1 VALHETILV
10 VDFGSQVTQLIA
22 RRIREAGVFAVV
34 VPPAEAAA
42 RIAAPEVRGI
52 VLSGGPA
59 SVYEANAPTVTD
71 EVLATDKPVLGICYG
86 MQILA
91 HRCGGRVEPAPEREF
106 GRATLELGGT
116 PSALFADWPH
126 ESVVWMSHG
135 DSITALPPGMHAVA
149 KTSSTPFAAAED
161 PDRRRYA
168 VQFHPE
174 VRHTEHG
181 AAFLRR
187 FALDVCGC
195 SGDWS
200 MAAYER
206 EAIAEIQRKVGSEG
220 RVVCALSGGVDSS
233 VMALLVHRAIGER
246 LEAVFVDNGLLRKEE
261 AEQVVSTFR
270 GRYGLHVQRADARRR
285 FLDALSGIAEPEH
298 KRRIIGREFVAVFEE
313 YAARSGA
320 KWLAQGTIYPDRI
333 ESKTVSGGPS
343 ATIKTHHNVGGLPE
357 RMNLG
362 LIEPLAWLFKDEV
375 RELGE
380 RLGLDHAFVHRHPF
394 PGPGLAVRI
403 IGEVTE
409 DRLLMLREAD
419 AIFREELES
428 SGWLGRTSQAF
439 AVFLPLKTVGV
450 MGDGRTY
457 EHVIA
462 LRSVNTD
469 DFMTADWS
477 RLPHDLLARA
487 AGRIVGEVRGVN
499 RVVYDITSKP
509 PATIEW
515 E

>member
-1 VALHETILV
+1 MAVHETIVV

-34 VPPAEAAA
+34 IPPREAVS
-42 RIAAPEVRGI
+42 RVEAPEVRGI

-59 SVYEANAPTVTD
+59 SVYDASAPTVPD
-71 EVLATDKPVLGICYG
+71 AVLSTTKPVLGICYG
-86 MQILA
+86 MQLLA
-91 HRCGGRVEPAPEREF
+91 QRCGGRVEPAPEREF
-106 GRATLELGGT
+106 GRAELTLSGP
-116 PSALFADWPH
+116 PSPLFADWPGT
-126 ESVVWMSHG
+126 SVVWMSHG
-135 DSITALPPGMHAVA
+135 DSITALPPGMRAVA
-149 KTSSTPFAAAED
+149 RTESTPFAAAED
-161 PDRRRYA
+161 PVGRRYA

-174 VRHTEHG
+174 VRHTEYG
-181 AAFLRR
+181 SEFLRR

-200 MAAYER
+200 MEAYEQ
-206 EAIAEIQRKVGSEG
+206 EAIEEIRRRVGAED

-233 VMALLVHRAIGER
+233 VMALLVHRAIGDR
-246 LEAVFVDNGLLRKEE
+246 LQAVFVDNGLLRKEE
-261 AEQVVSTFR
+261 AEQVVATFR
-270 GRYGLHVQRADARRR
+270 GRYGLTVERADARRR
-285 FLDALSGIAEPEH
+285 FLDALSGVVDPEE
-298 KRRIIGREFVAVFEE
+298 KRRLIGREFIHVFDE
-313 YAARSGA
+313 YAVAGGA
-320 KWLAQGTIYPDRI
+320 TWLAQGTIYPDRI

-357 RMNLG
+357 RMNLS

-375 RELGE
+375 RQLGE
-380 RLGLDHAFVHRHPF
+380 NLGLDHAFVHRHPF

-403 IGEVTE
+403 LGEVTE
-409 DRLLMLREAD
+409 ERLRMLRDAD
-419 AIFREELES
+419 AIFREELEA
-428 SGWLGRTSQAF
+428 SGWIEKTSQAF
-439 AVFLPLKTVGV
+439 AVFLPVKTVGV

-457 EHVIA
+457 EHVIG

-477 RLPHDLLARA
+477 RLPYELLARV

>member
-1 VALHETILV
+1 MARHETILV

-34 VPPAEAAA
+34 VPPSEAAS
-42 RIAAPEVRGI
+42 RLEAPEVRGL

-59 SVYEANAPTVTD
+59 SVYEPNAPTVGD
-71 EVLATDKPVLGICYG
+71 EVLAGDKPVLGICYG
-86 MQILA
+86 MQLLA

-106 GRATLELGGT
+106 GRATLERT
-116 PSALFADWPH
+116 DASSPLFADWPR

-135 DSITALPPGMHAVA
+135 DSITALPPGMRPVA
-149 KTSSTPFAAAED
+149 MTSSTPFAAAED
-161 PDRRRYA
+161 PVRRRYA

-181 AAFLRR
+181 TSFLRR
-187 FALDVCGC
+187 FARDVCGC

-200 MAAYER
+200 MEAYER
-206 EAIAEIQRKVGSEG
+206 EAIVEIRRKVGDEG
-220 RVVCALSGGVDSS
+220 RVICALSGGVDSS
-233 VMALLVHRAIGER
+233 VMALLVHRAIGDR

-261 AEQVVSTFR
+261 AAQVIATFR
-270 GRYGLHVQRADARRR
+270 GRYGLHVERADARTR
-285 FLDALSGIAEPEH
+285 FLDALAGVADPER

-313 YAARSGA
+313 YALRSGA
-320 KWLAQGTIYPDRI
+320 TWLAQGTIYPDRI

-380 RLGLDHAFVHRHPF
+380 RLGLAHAFVHRHPF

-403 IGEVTE
+403 LGEVTE
-409 DRLLMLREAD
+409 ERLLMLREAD
-419 AIFREELES
+419 AIFREELDH
-428 SGWLGRTSQAF
+428 SGWIAKTSQAF
-439 AVFLPLKTVGV
+439 AVFLPVKTVGV

-457 EHVIA
+457 EHVVA
-462 LRSVNTD
+462 LRSVDTD

-477 RLPHDLLARA
+477 RLPHELLARV